1 VSKESEWFAS
11 LNRQTEDFMGLQ
23 RTSQQHPEIGS
34 VALRMLWIPAVASI
48 LIAGYL
54 GLRSPQD
61 ERASPMAVAT
71 AKEMATP
78 VLTAPPGE
86 YAARDV
92 ETAPALPDESI
103 AQQQALDPVGAGH
116 DVAR

>member
-1 VSKESEWFAS
+1 ME
-11 LNRQTEDFMGLQ
+11 LQ
-23 RTSQQHPEIGS
+23 KTSWQHPEIGS
-34 VALRMLWIPAVASI
+34 VALRMLWIPIVASI

-54 GLRSPQD
+54 ALHALRD
-61 ERASPMAVAT
+61 EPASPMAVAT

-78 VLTAPPGE
+78 VQTVPSGE
-86 YAARDV
+86 SVAGDV